1 MRKSKLLH
9 PAPLGIRH
17 HSFRSLFRRPRPHL
31 SIPFA
36 QETQKLQEQQPT
48 RIALHQVWTTMPA
61 FLPLCSG
68 DLEKTLLLEMSVPDK
83 MLSRVL
89 VRILYVKTGTY

>member
-17 HSFRSLFRRPRPHL
+17 HSFQSLFRRPRPHL
-31 SIPFA
+31 SIPFV

-48 RIALHQVWTTMPA
+48 RITPSLDNHAR
-61 FLPLCSG
+61 FLA
-68 DLEKTLLLEMSVPDK
+68 TLLRRPRENSAA
-83 MLSRVL
+83 
-89 VRILYVKTGTY
+89 